1 MADSV
6 TDRVKYPRTPHLP
19 WSPGGTSDD
28 SYLVDTKHFEGKE
41 VIVTEKMDGEN
52 TTLYNDGMHARSI
65 DSRHHPSRDWVKAFH
80 SVFAREIPV
89 GWRVCGEN
97 VYAKH
102 SIEYDALPSYFL
114 LFSVWNE
121 KNESL
126 SWDQT
131 VEWASLLGVETV
143 SELWRGIWDEDAVR
157 SIQIDESIQEGYVVR
172 LASSFSY
179 KDFPHSMG
187 KWVRPHHVQTDQ
199 HWMSAAV
206 VPNGLSDQ

>member
-1 MADSV
+1 MADYV

-143 SELWRGIWDEDAVR
+143 PELWRGIWDSTALRCFPILLSHCSPTAVR
-157 SIQIDESIQEGYVVR
+157 V
-172 LASSFSY
+172 
-179 KDFPHSMG
+179 
-187 KWVRPHHVQTDQ
+187 
-199 HWMSAAV
+199 
-206 VPNGLSDQ
+206 LSDCFYSPLRLLSAVFH